1 MTNTTKCALE
11 EITLEQIREIL
22 AARGW
27 GASLWHTDDVQMVR
41 PDLTAEQSMQVLE
54 RCMSKHDAEIG
65 MNWLFIETIADDL
78 FPEKEGQ

>member
-1 MTNTTKCALE
+1 
-11 EITLEQIREIL
+11 
-22 AARGW
+22 
-27 GASLWHTDDVQMVR
+27 MVR